1 MKRRIVIRCSGMV
14 VAASAGCAAVGLI
27 LTGCAAPDFST
38 SFWNPLGLK
47 SPFVLT
53 REPIRVGVV
62 RSASSNL
69 DMLAW
74 WDVVER
80 TPWTEFQTALGWKT
94 GRPVQIE
101 QLKPFQLQAHLEDG
115 WLDFAF
121 LTDEQCAA
129 LMAETKSAA
138 IIARAESDDRAGL
151 IVASAKSDIQ
161 SLGQIAGQRF
171 AFGPRG
177 DPVLHYATV
186 AALESAGVTID
197 GIQREL
203 IPPDAFQYHIS
214 SFEAAKE
221 VAFGATAV
229 GVIEKSEYD
238 QYADTGGR
246 FFPLKYSKDQFRV
259 LAEARPVK
267 LGPVVASTSTDAD
280 LVDTVRGF
288 LLSAKKRSPG
298 VVSSLGI
305 AGFTGAER

>member
-1 MKRRIVIRCSGMV
+1 MKRRIVLGFGGHSPPV
-14 VAASAGCAAVGLI
+14 WAGFMAVGLI
-27 LTGCAAPDFST
+27 LPGCARPDFST

-47 SPFVLT
+47 PPFALNQ
-53 REPIRVGVV
+53 EPIRVGVV

-69 DMLAW
+69 DMLVW

-80 TPWTEFQTALGWKT
+80 TPWTEFQTALAWKT

-121 LTDEQCAA
+121 LTDEQCSA

-138 IIARAESDDRAGL
+138 VIARAESDERAGL
-151 IVASAKSDIQ
+151 IVASAKSGIQ
-161 SLGQIAGQRF
+161 SLEQVAGQRF

-177 DPVLHYATV
+177 DPVLHYAVV

-197 GIQREL
+197 EIQREL
-203 IPPDAFQYHIS
+203 IPPGAFQYHLN

-221 VAFGATAV
+221 VAFGATVV
-229 GVIEKSEYD
+229 GVIEKREYD
-238 QYADTGGR
+238 EYADTGGR
-246 FFPLKYSKDQFRV
+246 FFPLQYSKDQFRV

-267 LGPVVASTSTDAD
+267 LGPVVASTATDAR
-280 LVDTVRGF
+280 LVDTVRSF

-305 AGFTGAER
+305 AGFAGADR